1 MGNGL
6 FTQSCGGCMK
16 IGDLVYIKG
25 TNREVSGVI
34 ISVTGLLAH
43 VLLNTDQEKW
53 IAYNWLEVI
62 HASG

>member
-1 MGNGL
+1 
-6 FTQSCGGCMK
+6 MK

-34 ISVTGLLAH
+34 ISVTGLGAH
-43 VLLNTDQEKW
+43 VLLNTNKQKF

-62 HASG
+62 HASR